1 MNTVFTLLA
10 GLGILMSLLGIGFDV
25 LPGSS
30 PGLNLPQL
38 LLIAAGLALALVAFA
53 LRSATVRLMGRRVLQ
68 NVRKYGVP
76 SLVITMMTLAAL
88 ELALT
93 AAGIPT
99 YFPPP
104 IDDVPVPFYEPA
116 PWWTCDEAGCHFVQE
131 HIAAGCESGQLAFD
145 RECLVNRQGF
155 HDTQDF
161 VAGDDFDE
169 RMRILMLGDSFTF
182 GLTADIGK
190 SYVEVIEANFPQSIV
205 WNTGIHATATKQALA
220 SFQVY
225 APILQPQITILG
237 FVMDDFMINI
247 LPVDHR
253 IMGIDWQNKPFRIGR
268 QDIDKRSGSVI
279 KLDYEELYY
288 RRQYHVDPPNSELE
302 QFIGRTRLG
311 SLLPRAFNL
320 IRWQGKDL
328 FITQPVSLRNRIIDV
343 TRRYLKSLRAAAA
356 AQDTAL
362 LVLVIQDRADFTA
375 PTPYYQAALQLFKEL
390 EIPYLDPID
399 VIDIRAYGNRKGLGE
414 PYWNNTGHQK
424 VGAMLSD
431 CIEAFQ
437 ISQDLS
443 DCQQVR
449 MSSSHS

>member
-10 GLGILMSLLGIGFDV
+10 GLGILMALFGIGTEL
-25 LPGSS
+25 LPGAH
-30 PGLNLPQL
+30 PGLNLPQISV
-38 LLIAAGLALALVAFA
+38 IAAGLALALVAFA

-76 SLVITMMTLAAL
+76 SLVITMITLAAL

-104 IDDVPVPFYEPA
+104 IDDVPAPFYEPA

-131 HIAAGCESGQLAFD
+131 HVAAGCESGHLSD
-145 RECLVNRQGF
+145 RECLIMNRQGF

-161 VAGDDFDE
+161 VVGDDFDG

-182 GLTADIGK
+182 GMTADIGK
-190 SYVEVIEANFPQSIV
+190 SYVETIEANFPQSIV
-205 WNTGIHATATKQALA
+205 WNTGMNSAGTEQALA

-237 FVMDDFMINI
+237 FVMNDFMENI
-247 LPVDHR
+247 LWMDQQ
-253 IMGIDWQNKPFRIGR
+253 IIGIDWENKLFRIRR
-268 QDIDKRSGSVI
+268 QDIDTRSGSVI

-288 RRQYHVDPPNSELE
+288 RQYHVDPPNSELE

-311 SLLPRAFNL
+311 SLLPRILNG
-320 IRWQGKDL
+320 IRWQEKNL
-328 FITQPVSLRNRIIDV
+328 YITQPVSLRNRIIDV

-356 AQDTAL
+356 AQDTTL
-362 LVLVIQDRADFTA
+362 LVLVIQNRTDFTA

-390 EIPYLDPID
+390 EMPYLDPID
-399 VIDIRAYGNRKGLGE
+399 VIDIRDYGNRKDPDE
-414 PYWNNTGHQK
+414 FHWNNTGHQK

-443 DCQQVR
+443 DCQRVK
-449 MSSSHS
+449 MPSSHS